1 MTYIAL
7 LLRRALII
15 ATSAALGAL
24 APLCVLVVMALGPRS
39 TDADRELL
47 TASQPAAAEE
57 IMMVLFEP
65 HHFHLRHGGQT
76 VHSESL

>member
-7 LLRRALII
+7 LLRRAVII
-15 ATSAALGAL
+15 ATSAALGAIAL
-24 APLCVLVVMALGPRS
+24 LCVLVVALHPRS
-39 TDADRELL
+39 TDADRKLL
-47 TASQPAAAEE
+47 TVSLPAAAEE

-76 VHSESL
+76 VHSKSL